1 MRPRSDSCT
10 LKTCRKLKDAD
21 IECMENRH
29 VTNNK
34 CCSSIVEE
42 EKDLN
47 ISRTSI
53 MSLNN
58 ISCISEIHRSHSLN
72 CSSKSHFT
80 DNGSFLYLV
89 PHSQKS
95 MANHHRNVNYHFR
108 PAVLNGLSS
117 IKIHCSCLVLSQDSV
132 FKLKTTASLATS
144 KYSKSMPNLEINL
157 EHDNLEIPYLSPKSY
172 GRYLS
177 SSFISNKV
185 VNTEIFYKTENEYNF
200 V

>member
-1 MRPRSDSCT
+1 MRTRSDSCT

-21 IECMENRH
+21 IECVENRRT
-29 VTNNK
+29 TNNE

-80 DNGSFLYLV
+80 DDGSFLYLV
-89 PHSQKS
+89 PRSQKS

-117 IKIHCSCLVLSQDSV
+117 IKIHCSCLVLAQDSI
-132 FKLKTTASLATS
+132 FKLKTTTLLAIS
-144 KYSKSMPNLEINL
+144 KYSKSMP
-157 EHDNLEIPYLSPKSY
+157 NLEIPYLSPKSY
-172 GRYLS
+172 GRCLS

-185 VNTEIFYKTENEYNF
+185 ENTEIFHKTENEYIF